1 MFRCISV
8 RPREDDALSSKYVVV
23 LTAYNIVNIYVVHLL
38 VWIINCILCVLFFI
52 SLDGILGDKDLCC

>member
-38 VWIINCILCVLFFI
+38 VLIINCILCVLFFI